1 MIASS
6 KSIHSVCDKVH
17 ILERLRDE
25 QKFESFEA
33 LKLQLEV
40 DKQNTIHFFENLK

>member
-1 MIASS
+1 MIDF
-6 KSIHSVCDKVH
+6 IR
-17 ILERLRDE
+17 EE

-40 DKQNTIHFFENLK
+40 DKTFALQYFENWNS